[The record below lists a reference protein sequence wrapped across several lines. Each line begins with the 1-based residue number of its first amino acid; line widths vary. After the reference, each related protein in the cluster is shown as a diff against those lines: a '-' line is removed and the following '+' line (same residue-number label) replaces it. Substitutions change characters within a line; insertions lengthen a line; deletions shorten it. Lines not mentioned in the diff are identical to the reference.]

1 MCLYPPPRILFSLQ
15 PFFFLKICL
24 SGTASGMF
32 LNNLHSSF
40 CCLSDESLCRLS
52 TLKRTKCEF
61 SKQFLFQAH
70 RAGMTCSEC
79 CKIQISGLLHL
90 ETTYI
95 RCALL
100 EKRLHTAATDF
111 PGVDL
116 GCFFA
121 RTTFSFVQFALASWL
136 ANSGEYVSLQ
146 SEVNLGSDTHTWNTS
161 QSSRWIKTHSEIKPR
176 QQNSSP
182 CKYTQ
187 KKTTR
192 WAGLYC
198 TVLYCTVLYCVH
210 GFQQRCIKH
219 RFGAIRLLNELII
232 HDHLESRAMNITD
245 DTHEAIY
252 QSAGNRWTRL
262 EERCTVHRHCFLCCE
277 INHFIGVQQ
286 SCRCDLFMARY

>member
-1 MCLYPPPRILFSLQ
+1 MAVSQLKHFSLQ
-15 PFFFLKICL
+15 YVFSSPPPPYLIFIAAFFFLKICL
-24 SGTASGMF
+24 GGTASGMF

-100 EKRLHTAATDF
+100 EKWPHTAATDF
-111 PGVDL
+111 PRVDL
-116 GCFFA
+116 GHFFA
-121 RTTFSFVQFALASWL
+121 RITFSFVQFVSASWL

-146 SEVNLGSDTHTWNTS
+146 LEVNLGNDTHTWNTS
-161 QSSRWIKTHSEIKPR
+161 QSSRWIKTHSEIKPW

-182 CKYTQ
+182 ANTPKNMLS
-187 KKTTR
+187 
-192 WAGLYC
+192 WI
-198 TVLYCTVLYCVH
+198 VLYCTLLYCIVLCAWLPAEMH
-210 GFQQRCIKH
+210 QAPFWSYSSFKWV
-219 RFGAIRLLNELII
+219 NNSWS
-232 HDHLESRAMNITD
+232 SRK
-245 DTHEAIY
+245 
-252 QSAGNRWTRL
+252 
-262 EERCTVHRHCFLCCE
+262 
-277 INHFIGVQQ
+277 
-286 SCRCDLFMARY
+286 